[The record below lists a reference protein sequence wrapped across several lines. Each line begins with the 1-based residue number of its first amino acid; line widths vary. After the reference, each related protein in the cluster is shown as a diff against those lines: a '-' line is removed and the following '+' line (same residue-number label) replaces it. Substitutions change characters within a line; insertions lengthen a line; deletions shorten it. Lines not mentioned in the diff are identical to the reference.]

1 MNGPSLQILTSAAM
15 MHGELK
21 RMFLAAGILA
31 LFACICWG
39 VQEWGVRKSA
49 VALGWLGI
57 VCLCFAGTCAV
68 FAIITGVLM

>member
-1 MNGPSLQILTSAAM
+1 MNGPTYEIIRTAAA

-21 RMFLAAGILA
+21 KMFLAAGILA

-49 VALGWLGI
+49 VALGWFGIGCLALASGGALVLISLG
-57 VCLCFAGTCAV
+57 L
-68 FAIITGVLM
+68 L